1 MNSTPELL
9 HNVNRIFAVF
19 FSDDCLE
26 RRKKVQQWCH
36 QLDAKSGA
44 ANGETAYIGPTM
56 SLQNVSD
63 AISIRHFEP
72 QTTWGPLKKTAG
84 KAKRNEM
91 SFPLAA
97 QVVVSLTD
105 KLLIHTA
112 LQRGV

>member
-1 MNSTPELL
+1 MQP
-9 HNVNRIFAVF
+9 
-19 FSDDCLE
+19 
-26 RRKKVQQWCH
+26 WCH

-44 ANGETAYIGPTM
+44 ANGEGAYIGPTM

-72 QTTWGPLKKTAG
+72 QTTGSLKKTAG
-84 KAKRNEM
+84 KAKRKEV

>member
-1 MNSTPELL
+1 MF
-9 HNVNRIFAVF
+9 RMQYR
-19 FSDDCLE
+19 SDTL
-26 RRKKVQQWCH
+26 
-36 QLDAKSGA
+36 
-44 ANGETAYIGPTM
+44 N
-56 SLQNVSD
+56 
-63 AISIRHFEP
+63 